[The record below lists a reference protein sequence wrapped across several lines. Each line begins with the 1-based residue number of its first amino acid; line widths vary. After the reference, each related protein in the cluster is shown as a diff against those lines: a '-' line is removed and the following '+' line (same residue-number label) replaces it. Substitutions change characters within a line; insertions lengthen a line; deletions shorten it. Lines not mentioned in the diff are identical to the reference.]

1 MRLMLAAS
9 LISTMMLMS
18 PAQAGGDPAAGK
30 KKSMSCAACHGA
42 NGIAVLPNAG
52 NLAGQPV
59 QYLKKALHDFKTGA
73 RKQENMSV
81 VAQALSDQDIEN
93 LAAYYA
99 AFQVTVTPPK

>member
-1 MRLMLAAS
+1 MRLMLSVS
-9 LISTMMLMS
+9 LISTALLI
-18 PAQAGGDPAAGK
+18 PAAHAGGDVAAGK
-30 KKSMSCAACHGA
+30 RKSMSCAACHGA

-52 NLAGQPV
+52 NLAGQPI
-59 QYLKKALHDFKTGA
+59 QYLKKALHDFKSGA

-81 VAQALSDQDIEN
+81 VAPSLSDQDIED

>member
-1 MRLMLAAS
+1 VRLILAVS
-9 LISTMMLMS
+9 LISTTLFVS
-18 PAQAGGDPAAGK
+18 AAQAGGDPAAGK

-81 VAQALSDQDIEN
+81 VAQALSDQDIED

>member
-1 MRLMLAAS
+1 MRLFIAAALAATLGS
-9 LISTMMLMS
+9 ATAL
-18 PAQAGGDPAAGK
+18 AGGDPTAGK

-42 NGIAVLPNAG
+42 NGMAVLPNAG

-73 RKQENMSV
+73 RKQENMTV
-81 VAQALSDQDIEN
+81 VAQSLSDQDIED

-99 AFQVTVTPPK
+99 AFQITVTPPK